1 MKDEKITMVLLA
13 GVAAIS
19 IYLIWR
25 AKSAAQT
32 SASNAAST
40 DGFAQVINNY
50 NTNSPEAP
58 QPTSSQ
64 PQVATPMAA
73 VMANT
78 TITLPSITNYGIDIP
93 GSTSTAEGVAGS

>member
-1 MKDEKITMVLLA
+1 MVLLA

-50 NTNSPEAP
+50 NTNLPEASV
-58 QPTSSQ
+58 TQ